1 MDNMKLITEIAKE
14 NNINSDLDL
23 YGKYKAKINEYIPKN
38 NKKGKLIL
46 VTSTNPTPMGEGK
59 TTLSIGLVD
68 SLKYLNKN
76 AVVVLRE
83 PSLGPVFGSKGGAAG
98 GGLAKVVPEDDINL
112 HFNGDFHAITSANN
126 LLCAIIDNHI
136 YQGNELKIKEVTF
149 KRCLDVNDRALRHIK
164 LDSREESFVITPA
177 SEIMA
182 IFCLSTSFDDL
193 KRRLGNIIVGFNED
207 NKAVLAKELNC
218 VDALALLLK
227 DAIKPNLVQTLFNS
241 PAIVHGGPFA
251 NIAHGC
257 NSIIATKY
265 ALDNFDYVVTEAG
278 FGSDCGALKFL
289 DLKCNVANIY
299 PDLIVINST
308 IKALKYNGNDN
319 LKEGFENLKYHINL
333 MKNYSDKI
341 IVSLNKF
348 DTDTDDEIAKLKEL
362 VENENVPFVVST
374 MFKDGNTGCLDL
386 ANIIDEY
393 AVNEKRFK
401 AYENED
407 TIYEKIEKLCH
418 MYGAKEVIYTDEAKK
433 NIDKILNDD
442 LYKNFR
448 ICIAKTP
455 ASITD
460 DKNKLG
466 APKDFTMTVT
476 NIQVEGGAEFIVVY
490 MGNILTM
497 PGLGKTPNYEKIRI
511 S

>member
-1 MDNMKLITEIAKE
+1 MQNMKLITDIAKE

-23 YGKYKAKINEYIPKN
+23 YGKYKAKINEYMPKN

-68 SLKYLNKN
+68 SLNYLNKN

-83 PSLGPVFGSKGGAAG
+83 PSLGPVFGSKGGATG
-98 GGLAKVVPEDDINL
+98 GGLAKVMPDQDIDL

-136 YQGNELKIKEVTF
+136 YQGNKLDIKEVTF
-149 KRCLDVNDRALRHIK
+149 KRCLDVNDRALRHIS
-164 LDSREESFVITPA
+164 LDSREDSFVITPA

-182 IFCLSTSFDDL
+182 ILCLSTSFEDL
-193 KRRLGNIIVGFNED
+193 KRRLGNIIVGFNKS

-218 VDALALLLK
+218 VDSLALLLK
-227 DAIKPNLVQTLFNS
+227 EAIKPNLVQTLFNS
-241 PAIVHGGPFA
+241 PAIIHGGPFA

-257 NSIIATKY
+257 NSIIATNY

-278 FGSDCGALKFL
+278 FGSDMGALKFL

-308 IKALKYNGNDN
+308 IKALKYNGNNSIEEGFAN
-319 LKEGFENLKYHINL
+319 LKFHIDL
-333 MKNYSDKI
+333 MKNYSNKV

-348 DTDTDDEIAKLKEL
+348 DTDTDDEITLLKSL
-362 VENENVPFVVST
+362 VEKENVPFVVST

-386 ANIIDEY
+386 ANMIDNY
-393 AVNEKRFK
+393 AVNDKK
-401 AYENED
+401 YIAYKNED
-407 TIYEKIEKLCH
+407 SIYNKIETLCHMFGAKDIIYTDIAKEKIEKISND
-418 MYGAKEVIYTDEAKK
+418 EV
-433 NIDKILNDD
+433 
-442 LYKNFR
+442 YKNFR
-448 ICIAKTP
+448 VCIAKTP

-460 DKNKLG
+460 NKDVLG
-466 APKDFTMTVT
+466 APKDFTMKVT
-476 NIQVEGGAEFIVVY
+476 DIQVEGGAEFIVAY
-490 MGNILTM
+490 MGNIMTM
-497 PGLGKTPNYEKIRI
+497 PGLGKKPNYENIKL

>member
-136 YQGNELKIKEVTF
+136 YQGNELRIKEVTF

-257 NSIIATKY
+257 NSVIATKY

-333 MKNYSDKI
+333 MKNYSDRI
-341 IVSLNKF
+341 IS
-348 DTDTDDEIAKLKEL
+348 
-362 VENENVPFVVST
+362 
-374 MFKDGNTGCLDL
+374 
-386 ANIIDEY
+386 
-393 AVNEKRFK
+393 
-401 AYENED
+401 
-407 TIYEKIEKLCH
+407 
-418 MYGAKEVIYTDEAKK
+418 
-433 NIDKILNDD
+433 
-442 LYKNFR
+442 
-448 ICIAKTP
+448 
-455 ASITD
+455 
-460 DKNKLG
+460 
-466 APKDFTMTVT
+466 
-476 NIQVEGGAEFIVVY
+476 
-490 MGNILTM
+490 
-497 PGLGKTPNYEKIRI
+497 
-511 S
+511 